1 VTEEVAMDKLIVL
14 IALLGSLFGCDGGRD
29 EVVHRIVVS
38 GHDVLLSRASLRD
51 GKARL
56 DCLRSDS
63 GRCHYI
69 VLPRGCDADAPCS
82 ARATRYDVP
91 AGASRRVAGLRG
103 IRLCVA
109 GGAQDAPQCTST
121 DGLGG

>member
-14 IALLGSLFGCDGGRD
+14 VALLGSLFGCNGGRD

-51 GKARL
+51 GQARL

-63 GRCHYI
+63 GRCHY
-69 VLPRGCDADAPCS
+69 VELPRGCEADAPCS
-82 ARATRYDVP
+82 AGATRYDVA
-91 AGASRRVAGLRG
+91 AGASRQVVGLRG
-103 IRLCVA
+103 VRLCVA
-109 GGAQDAPQCTST
+109 GGAKAVPQCTAT